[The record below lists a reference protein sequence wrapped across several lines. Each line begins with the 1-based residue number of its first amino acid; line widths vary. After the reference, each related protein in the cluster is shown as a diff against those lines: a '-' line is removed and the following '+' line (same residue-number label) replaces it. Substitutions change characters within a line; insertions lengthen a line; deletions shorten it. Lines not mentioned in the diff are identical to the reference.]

1 MSNTPSL
8 PVPAGKP
15 PDGRAKQCFVL
26 CPIGDPDSPTRK
38 RSDQVLKYVIAM
50 ALEPIGYNV
59 IRADTISQP
68 GTITLQIVEQILQD
82 DLVVADLT
90 DHNPNVFYEL
100 AVRHAVDKPVIH
112 MIDRGQGI
120 PFDVAGFRT
129 VRFNHQ
135 DLESAHRAV
144 EEIQAQAREIEQGNW
159 GQTPVKLAAI
169 VQKLGAGESEVKL
182 GLAQI
187 LQGVS
192 LLHEELR
199 TLKLRFRRPEL
210 AGLGLP
216 APLSWSPFGGPAS
229 TLTPSDMILIQ
240 DVVRRVVAS
249 LAGQAVE
256 GPAIA
261 ETPPKEGQ
269 PEGQE
274 RKE

>member
-1 MSNTPSL
+1 MSDMPSL
-8 PVPAGKP
+8 PVVTP
-15 PDGRAKQCFVL
+15 PERRPRECFVL

-38 RSDQVLKYVIAM
+38 RSDQVLKYIIAT

-68 GTITLQIVEQILQD
+68 GMITLQIVEHILQA
-82 DLVVADLT
+82 DLVVADLS

-112 MIDRGQGI
+112 IIDYGQPI

-144 EEIQAQAREIEQGNW
+144 DEIQAQARQIEQGNW
-159 GQTPVKLAAI
+159 GQTPVKLAAV

-182 GLAQI
+182 VLAQI
-187 LQGVS
+187 LQG
-192 LLHEELR
+192 LGILHEELS
-199 TLKLRFRRPEL
+199 TLKTRLRRPPL
-210 AGLGLP
+210 AGLGGFASLRQH
-216 APLSWSPFGGPAS
+216 PFGGFGS
-229 TLTPSDMILIQ
+229 TLTSSDMILIEG
-240 DVVRRVVAS
+240 VVRRVIAS

-256 GPAIA
+256 GPTIA
-261 ETPPKEGQ
+261 EAAPKEGQ
-269 PEGQE
+269 PEGGE
-274 RKE
+274 HKE